1 MRVLN
6 TIHLSDFQKK
16 VLAITKAAP
25 TPQVAFEELR
35 NQPQDEQRNIVGAR
49 DILQK
54 LGLLDVTDSTIEVT
68 KKGEQVMADE
78 YLIDEMGEL
87 TAEAQKYLDDA
98 SGNQAA
104 QAQQPEMGDEM
115 GMGGEPGAED
125 DIDLDL
131 GAEGDAELDLG
142 ADDAEL
148 DLDLGDESSKK
159 NPFESLDLLSDIH
172 HRSKFLKG

>member
-1 MRVLN
+1 MMRVLN

-54 LGLLDVTDSTIEVT
+54 LGLLEVTDSTIEVT
-68 KKGEQVMADE
+68 EKGEQVMADE
-78 YLIDEMGEL
+78 YLIDETGEL
-87 TAEAQKYLDDA
+87 TAEAQKYLGGA

-104 QAQQPEMGDEM
+104 QQQQPEMGGEQDME
-115 GMGGEPGAED
+115 GGE
-125 DIDLDL
+125 DLDL
-131 GAEGDAELDLG
+131 DADMDL
-142 ADDAEL
+142 
-148 DLDLGDESSKK
+148 ESPEK
-159 NPFESLDLLSDIH
+159 NPFESLDLLCDIH